1 MKNIFFTIIDKNYI
15 LRAYTLFKS
24 IKQFLKKDE
33 FYIVCI
39 DLESYNF
46 LKKQR
51 ERRLKLLFLDNINE
65 KLVQKLKNSREY
77 NEFCWTTKSISF
89 DYFFREKNIRWV
101 IYLDSDSMVFASIKE
116 YLDDNYDLMIT
127 PHSGKHNYFKSIEK
141 QVGKF
146 NAGFLAFKNNINGNK
161 ILKYWKKKCIESAN
175 NKPTGNIYG
184 DQKYFDEI
192 QNKFKR
198 INVCSFPG
206 INMAPWNLC
215 TKSGKIDYDGEE
227 KIVFYHMQGLKFYNK
242 NIYNIY
248 SSNFKVTQRAYDYIY
263 KPYILLLKK
272 NYIELKKTHNTFKQK
287 KEFKID
293 IIFLIKTCIFK
304 SNVKTLYWWNK

>member
-1 MKNIFFTIIDKNYI
+1 MRNIFFTIIDQNYV

-24 IKQFLKKDE
+24 IKKHLKKDE

-46 LKKQR
+46 LNKWSEGR
-51 ERRLKLLFLDNINE
+51 FNLLFLDDINKRLIQE
-65 KLVQKLKNSREY
+65 LKNSRKY
-77 NEFCWTTKSISF
+77 NEFCWTAKSLSF
-89 DYFFREKNIRWV
+89 DYFFKEKNIRWA
-101 IYLDSDSMVFASIKE
+101 IYLDSDSMVFASITD

-127 PHSGKHNYFKSIEK
+127 LHGGEHNYFKSIEK

-175 NKPTGNIYG
+175 QIPTDDIYG

-192 QNKFKR
+192 QKKFKK
-198 INVCSFPG
+198 INVCPFPG

-215 TKSGKIDYDGEE
+215 TKSGKIDYDGKE
-227 KIVFYHMQGLKFYNK
+227 KIVFYHMQGLKIFNK

-263 KPYILLLKK
+263 KPYISLLKK
-272 NYIELKKTHNTFKQK
+272 TYIELKKSDNTFKQK
-287 KEFKID
+287 KEFKMD
-293 IIFLIKTCIFK
+293 IIFLIKTFIFK
-304 SNVKTLYWWNK
+304 SNLKIL